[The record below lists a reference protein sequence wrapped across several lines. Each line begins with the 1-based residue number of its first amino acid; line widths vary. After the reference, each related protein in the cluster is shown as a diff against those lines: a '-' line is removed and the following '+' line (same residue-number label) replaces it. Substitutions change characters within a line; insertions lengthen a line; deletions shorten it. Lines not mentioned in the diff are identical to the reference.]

1 MSVIHEQLRARRR
14 ELHLQQSDMPI
25 RIGMARQQYNRLE
38 NGGNSS
44 LKILELAAA
53 GLDSTLM
60 LIPKEK
66 LRAVR
71 EVLARCSF
79 DGAGGDSALAPENP
93 WSDLLAAG
101 DE

>member
-14 ELHLQQSDMPI
+14 ELNLQQSDMPL

-71 EVLARCSF
+71 EVLARPF
-79 DGAGGDSALAPENP
+79 DGAAGDVAVPPENP
-93 WSDLLAAG
+93 WSDLLAAS

>member
-1 MSVIHEQLRARRR
+1 MSLIHDQLRARRKQ
-14 ELHLQQSDMPI
+14 LQLRQNEMPL
-25 RIGMARQQYNRLE
+25 RMGMSRQQYNRLE

-53 GLDSTLM
+53 GLDLTLM

-66 LRAVR
+66 FSAVTDALTKSASEP
-71 EVLARCSF
+71 EVSF
-79 DGAGGDSALAPENP
+79 RTPPEYP
-93 WSDLLAAG
+93 WTELLAEN